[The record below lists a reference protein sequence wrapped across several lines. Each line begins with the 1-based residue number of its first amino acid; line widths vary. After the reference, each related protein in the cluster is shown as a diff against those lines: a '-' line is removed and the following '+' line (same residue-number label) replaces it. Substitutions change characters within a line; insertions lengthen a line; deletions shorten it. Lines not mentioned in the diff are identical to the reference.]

1 MKILKL
7 NDHGDGVNLFQKK
20 ADFLA
25 KTAIVSL
32 YFLFPISVA
41 GANIAMVAVLVFGL
55 LAGQYQSRWS
65 YLRRNPLVW
74 ISVGLYAWMIVGIAY
89 SPAVSGDI
97 AQHLGKYFKLIF
109 LVFAAGFLA
118 DAVWRYRCW
127 VAFVAAMLFTLA
139 STYANI
145 LVDLPWSGTHRQGWG
160 VDHTVF
166 KDYIS
171 QGIMMAMLVLIALS
185 QTLNSK
191 LQPLMRY
198 TWGGVA
204 LLAAI
209 SITHLSAGRT
219 GYMALAAVLGA
230 FALFA
235 IKGRSRWLLVV
246 FTLAAAI
253 TVFLTSPGLQSR
265 VVQAVEEAR
274 GSNDQDFTSIGQRLY
289 FAEKTW
295 ALIQEKPLLG
305 WGTGAYHEQYCKVA
319 SSPEW
324 CNAGKFHPHNQF
336 LFVWMENGLL
346 GLFILSALVLLPLWA
361 VRAGHGPKAVIGA
374 GFSGIFLV
382 DCITHGALW
391 LSTESHFFTLMIV
404 LVVLLIYDEEELNL
418 SYHH

>member
-1 MKILKL
+1 MQIQQRADLVAKL
-7 NDHGDGVNLFQKK
+7 ACV
-20 ADFLA
+20 A
-25 KTAIVSL
+25 L

-41 GANIAMVAVLVFGL
+41 GANVSMLVVLVSGL
-55 LAGQYQSRWS
+55 LAGQYRQRWEAV
-65 YLRRNPLVW
+65 RGNPVVW
-74 ISVGLYAWMIVGIAY
+74 ASLGLYAWMIIGIAY
-89 SPAVSGDI
+89 SPAPWPDV
-97 AQHLGKYFKLIF
+97 AQHLGKYFKLVF
-109 LVFAAGFLA
+109 LVLVMSLLM
-118 DAVWRYRCW
+118 DAKWRHRCW
-127 VAFVAAMLFTLA
+127 GAFTAAMLFTLA
-139 STYANI
+139 CTYANI
-145 LVDLPWSGTHRQGWG
+145 WIDLPWSRTQNQGWG

-171 QGIMMAMLVLIALS
+171 QGIMMSMLVLIALS

-191 LQPLMRY
+191 LQPLIRY
-198 TWGGVA
+198 TWGGVS

-235 IKGRSRWLLVV
+235 IKGRSRWLLVLL
-246 FTLAAAI
+246 TLAAAI
-253 TVFLTSPGLQSR
+253 TVFLTSAGLQGR
-265 VVQAVEEAR
+265 VAQAVEEAR
-274 GSNDQDFTSIGQRLY
+274 GSNDHDFTSIGQRLY

-324 CNAGKFHPHNQF
+324 CDAGKFHPHNQF
-336 LFVWMENGLL
+336 LFIWMENGLL
-346 GLFILSALVLLPLWA
+346 GIFILSALVFLPLWA

-404 LVVLLIYDEEELNL
+404 LVVLLSYDKGELNL
-418 SYHH
+418 NHRH